1 MNKIRS
7 AHRGRRSSPA
17 YTTPETLPSIVRLWC
32 LRILVRLKVD
42 KSFIKNQYFEDN
54 HPAKKLGLDGMFEGI
69 AETIDDHHPAFA
81 TIRAGLGKA
90 LRQSERANKRHT
102 VPEPL
107 AGNIA
112 RLASLVHLT
121 DVESRLLEFAV
132 LASTLDVMDGISEL
146 LGEFPT
152 AQLPRILSNIL
163 EIPEPAIRQALNP
176 RGILGRSGLIEV
188 EPMPCPLSRKFDIL
202 TGSFAHKIQTSDA
215 DPVELLRGMVH
226 PAAPAEL
233 DLDDFDH
240 LAADLRIL
248 LPYLR
253 KVMATKKRGVNV
265 FLHGAPGT
273 GKTQLARVLAH
284 ALGCDLLEVADEDE
298 DGDPCEGSARLRAL
312 RAAQYFFAEGQAFL
326 VFDEAED
333 VFAGDSLGFGQ
344 ILLGS
349 KGPAQKLKGW
359 LNRMLED
366 NAKPILWLSNSIAG
380 IDPAFLRRFDMIVEV
395 PVPPRRQRL
404 RILQEV
410 GGEILDAA
418 AITRLADSSVL
429 SPAVVTRA
437 ASVVSTVRNELG
449 DEGGILAM
457 ERLINNTLEAQG
469 HAPIR
474 RHDPAR
480 LPEVYDPCFIN
491 ADADLAAVADGF
503 VRAKAGRLCL
513 YGPPGTGKTAYGRW
527 LAQQLGVPLMMR
539 RASDLL
545 SKWVGGSEQNIAAA
559 FREAESENAVL
570 LLDEVD
576 SFLQDRRGAQRSWEV
591 TQVNELLTQME
602 AYSGVFIASTNLMQN
617 LDQAALRRFDLKVR
631 FEFLRADQT
640 SELLKRH
647 CSQLGLSAPGS
658 DELARLR
665 RLSKLTPG
673 DFAAVIRQSRFRPLE
688 DAGMFVTA
696 LEGECAVKEGGRGA
710 MGFV

>member
-1 MNKIRS
+1 MNKTRS
-7 AHRGRRSSPA
+7 SRGFRRSTRA
-17 YTTPETLPSIVRLWC
+17 CTTAETLPPVVRLWC
-32 LRILVRLKVD
+32 LRILVRLKAD
-42 KSFIKNQYFEDN
+42 KGFIMSQNFGDN
-54 HPAKKLGLDGMFEGI
+54 RFAEKLGLDGMFDGI
-69 AETIDDHHPAFA
+69 DETVNDRHPAFPA
-81 TIRAGLGKA
+81 IRARFGKL
-90 LRQSERANKRHT
+90 LRQAERASKRHPG
-102 VPEPL
+102 PEPL

-112 RLASLVHLT
+112 RLASLVQLT

-132 LASTLDVMDGISEL
+132 LASTLDVMEGISDL

-163 EIPEPAIRQALNP
+163 EIPEPDIQQALNP
-176 RGILGRSGLIEV
+176 RGTLGRSGLIEV
-188 EPMPCPLSRKFDIL
+188 EALPCPLSRKFDIL
-202 TGSFAHKIQTSDA
+202 TGSFAHRIQTTDA
-215 DPVELLRGMVH
+215 DPVDLLRGMVH

-233 DLDDFDH
+233 GLDDYDH

-253 KVMATKKRGVNV
+253 HVMATRKRGVNV

-273 GKTQLARVLAH
+273 GKTQLARVIAH
-284 ALGCDLLEVADEDE
+284 ALGCDLLDVADEDE
-298 DGDPCEGSARLRAL
+298 DGDPCEGAARLRAL
-312 RAAQYFFAEGQAFL
+312 RAAQYFFAAGQAIL
-326 VFDEAED
+326 LFDEAED
-333 VFAGDSLGFGQ
+333 VFAGDSIGFGQ
-344 ILLGS
+344 LLLGS
-349 KGPAQKLKGW
+349 KGPAQILKGW

-404 RILQEV
+404 RILQDV

-418 AITRLADSSVL
+418 AMARLADSSDL

-437 ASVVSTVRNELG
+437 AAVVSTVRDELG

-469 HAPIR
+469 HAPVR
-474 RHDPAR
+474 RHDPTR

-491 ADADLAAVADGF
+491 ADADLAAVAEGF
-503 VRAKAGRLCL
+503 VRARAGRLCL

-527 LAQQLGVPLMMR
+527 LAQQLGVPLMVR

-545 SKWVGGSEQNIAAA
+545 SMWVGGSEKNIAAA

-576 SFLQDRRGAQRSWEV
+576 SFLQDRRGAERSWEV

-602 AYSGVFIASTNLMQN
+602 AYPGVFIASTNLMQN

-640 SELLKRH
+640 GELLKRH
-647 CSQLGLSAPGS
+647 CYQLGLSAPDS
-658 DELARLR
+658 DELVRLR

-688 DAGMFVTA
+688 DAGMFVMA
-696 LEGECAVKEGGRGA
+696 LEGECAVKEGARGA
-710 MGFV
+710 IGFV